1 MIEAVFQQAVQLDA
15 AASSPASHRDA
26 MLGTRIGPYKL
37 RSVLGE
43 GGFGIVYLAD
53 QEQPIR
59 RRVAIKILKPG
70 MDTSQVLARFEA
82 ERHTLALMDHANIA
96 RVFDAGMTENGRS
109 YFVME
114 LVQGEPITA
123 YCDAHKLSLKERL
136 GLFFTVCQAVQHA
149 HQKGIIHRDIKP
161 TNVLVTVIDNQPAPK
176 IIDFGLA
183 KALEQPLA
191 ERSIFTE
198 QGQFL
203 GTPEYMSPEQAGM
216 AIADIDIRNDI
227 YSLGVLLYELLTGT
241 LPFDRRILR
250 QASFEE
256 ICRIIREDEPP
267 RPSTRISTL
276 GGDSQDLAKNRQVVP
291 QILHRQLRQELDWI
305 VMKALEKDRGRLRRR
320 DCLGRR
326 HPALPGPRTGT
337 CRTAWQLVPG
347 AEVRPSLPG
356 AALGRRR
363 ICGTARC
370 DHDSGRSRILS

>member
-1 MIEAVFQQAVQLDA
+1 MTDDSPTNHYSPTIDHSLSLEAKERIDRICRAFEEVWRRGGRPSAEDFLDDTAGPERAALLTELLLLDLDYRRCNGDRPTMADYRARFPENDNLIEAVLKQAEQLDA
-15 AASSPASHRDA
+15 AASSHASHRDA
-26 MLGTRIGPYKL
+26 MLGTRIGPYTL

-59 RRVAIKILKPG
+59 RRVAIKILKLG

-82 ERHTLALMDHANIA
+82 ERHTLAMMDHANIS

-123 YCDAHKLSLKERL
+123 YCDARKLSLKERL

-161 TNVLVTVIDNQPAPK
+161 TNVLVTVIDNQPVPK

-216 AIADIDIRNDI
+216 
-227 YSLGVLLYELLTGT
+227 SV
-241 LPFDRRILR
+241 
-250 QASFEE
+250 
-256 ICRIIREDEPP
+256 
-267 RPSTRISTL
+267 
-276 GGDSQDLAKNRQVVP
+276 
-291 QILHRQLRQELDWI
+291 
-305 VMKALEKDRGRLRRR
+305 RRR
-320 DCLGRR
+320 LFF
-326 HPALPGPRTGT
+326 
-337 CRTAWQLVPG
+337 
-347 AEVRPSLPG
+347 
-356 AALGRRR
+356 
-363 ICGTARC
+363 
-370 DHDSGRSRILS
+370 RSDDN